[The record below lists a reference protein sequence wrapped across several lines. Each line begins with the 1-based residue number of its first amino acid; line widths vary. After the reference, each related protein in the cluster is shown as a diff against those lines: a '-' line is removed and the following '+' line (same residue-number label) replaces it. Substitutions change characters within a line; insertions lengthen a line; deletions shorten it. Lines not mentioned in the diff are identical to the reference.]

1 MNKNF
6 SIAIDGPAASG
17 KSTVA
22 KIISKRLNIEYID
35 TGAMYRALTLK
46 VLNENIPFSN
56 TSSIIKLTKNTIID
70 FKNNHIYLDGKK
82 VDKEIRKNIINQHVS
97 QIAKI
102 GQVREELVK
111 IQQNIARNK
120 KVIMDGRDIGTVVLP
135 NAKYKFFIWASLDER
150 AKRRYLELKN
160 KGEKN
165 INLNQIKKEISMR
178 DKIDSSRKVGPLIKS
193 PDAYTIDTTD
203 KSIDETVKEI
213 INIIKEDN

>member
-6 SIAIDGPAASG
+6 SIAIDGLAASG